1 LIGDTIFREKEL
13 RRSRLLAGTRMNSI
27 KLPAWVRIVL
37 VAGVLVLAGGAG
49 LFAYRW
55 YVRPVTL
62 TIAVGSLDGEAGKV
76 MSAIASRLASTN
88 APVRLTVLEK
98 NSALDAADAF
108 SSGKTDLAVVRGDVG
123 DLSKAQAVLVVAHA
137 VALIVAPPGSPI
149 ADIAGLKRHTVGV
162 VGGEINQKIVSV
174 LTQEYDLVRANVV
187 FKNLA
192 PAEARQALASKA
204 VSAVLIVIPLTEKY
218 LSMVRGLFTQNA
230 KATPVLIPIES
241 AGAIAQNARAYE
253 SFDVPKG
260 SLRGAPPVPDD
271 DLTTLRVSFYIVAN
285 KKLDNDV
292 VSSLTQSLLSARRD
306 LLGEMPILAQVTAP
320 DTDPDAFLPVH
331 PGAAAF
337 YNGTTQSFMDKW
349 SNTIYLTP
357 MVLGGLASVLAA
369 AWKFLG
375 IQKPQTKEAALDSLY
390 ALGRRIRKAD
400 KEGELSDIE
409 DEIDEVLAAQRARAT
424 SGDEDAM
431 DVTTLNVTAHR
442 LENLIHDR
450 RAILAMRPA
459 NGSVG

>member
-1 LIGDTIFREKEL
+1 
-13 RRSRLLAGTRMNSI
+13 MNSI

-174 LTQEYDLVRANVV
+174 LTQEYDLVRANVA

-400 KEGELSDIE
+400 KEDELSDIE

-450 RAILAMRPA
+450 RAILAIRPA